1 MTLSCRKSSGSDGLS
16 PPKPLHLFLSVGH
29 VPGLEIHLWAQQIQT
44 LSLQSSDWQT
54 NSDSHRNPL
63 GYSVC
68 LLPLAA
74 EQLLEVTALNRHS
87 NYLLFWRS
95 EVQTGNAG
103 IKPVVL
109 SGCVPPYHSG
119 EISPLTFSSFYKG
132 ASPWPHPSHLQSRQ
146 SQLSSVCFQ
155 VTCAL
160 AVSSLPPCFTHKDL
174 GGDPCSP
181 DNPGLSPHLHH

>member
-44 LSLQSSDWQT
+44 LSLQSSDGQT
-54 NSDSHRNPL
+54 NSDGHRNPL

-95 EVQTGNAG
+95 EVQTGNPS
-103 IKPVVL
+103 IKTAVL
-109 SGCVPPYHSG
+109 SGCVPPYLSG
-119 EISPLTFSSFYKG
+119 EISPLTFSSFYK
-132 ASPWPHPSHLQSRQ
+132 PFPSSKPAVTALQRL
-146 SQLSSVCFQ
+146 LSSHMCSGCVFP
-155 VTCAL
+155 A
-160 AVSSLPPCFTHKDL
+160 SLFH
-174 GGDPCSP
+174 S
-181 DNPGLSPHLHH
+181 